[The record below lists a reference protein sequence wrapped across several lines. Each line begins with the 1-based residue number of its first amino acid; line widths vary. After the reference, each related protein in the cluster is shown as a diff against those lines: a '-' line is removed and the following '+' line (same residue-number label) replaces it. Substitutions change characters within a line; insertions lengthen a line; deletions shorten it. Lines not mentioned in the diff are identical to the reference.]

1 MSIVQPFATPAG
13 QQPSTAAIPLDA
25 GFDARWDSW
34 MMRGKA
40 HEQLVRRK
48 LTITAGMLVTG
59 TAIVYMLM
67 W

>member
-1 MSIVQPFATPAG
+1 MMSIVQPFSTPSS
-13 QQPSTAAIPLDA
+13 QQPAAAIPLDS

-48 LTITAGMLVTG
+48 LTVAACLLATG
-59 TAIVYMLM
+59 TAIVYVFMG
-67 W
+67 